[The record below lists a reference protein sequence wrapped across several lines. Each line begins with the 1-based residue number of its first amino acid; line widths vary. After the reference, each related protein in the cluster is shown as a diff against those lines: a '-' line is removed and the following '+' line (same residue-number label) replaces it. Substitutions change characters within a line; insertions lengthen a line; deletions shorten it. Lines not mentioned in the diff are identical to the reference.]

1 MANYFSATANP
12 VYPGKA
18 HVVATSTTSANV
30 NLSENCRRI
39 RLRAHTQDIYYAIG
53 TATQTADSN
62 PAEAVAVTT
71 PAASGV
77 AEVRT
82 VTLSGF
88 YEAGDQLT
96 VVVDGTSLTY
106 EVTSAD
112 QSETPATTLTNV
124 AASVRDALNA
134 DATISASFTATASS
148 AVVTIT
154 HGTVNTAFT
163 LTAEVT
169 ESVSDDDNHFLD
181 KLVYEGILIDV
192 PPNTSIAVKALTGSG
207 TVYISEYV

>member
-1 MANYFSATANP
+1 MYNIELPAYQT
-12 VYPGKA
+12 PGKSYEITTGS
-18 HVVATSTTSANV
+18 TSVSQQ
-30 NLSENCRRI
+30 LSHDCRRI
-39 RLRAHTQDIYYAIG
+39 SIHPTGHDIFYGIG
-53 TATQTADSN
+53 NAAQVAEGA

-71 PAASGV
+71 AASAGV

-88 YEAGDQLT
+88 YEVGDQLT

-106 EVTSAD
+106 EVTAAD
-112 QSETPATTLTNV
+112 QSNTAATTLSNV

-134 DATISASFTATASS
+134 NATISADFTATASG

-154 HGTVNTAFT
+154 HGTDNTAFT

-169 ESVSDDDNHFLD
+169 AYDDDNHFVKTD
-181 KLVYEGILIDV
+181 ERVYITV
-192 PPNTSIAVKALTGSG
+192 PVGSYIAVKTVSSNSG
-207 TVYISEYV
+207 KCYISEYQ

>member
-1 MANYFSATANP
+1 MNYYTPS
-12 VYPGKA
+12 YPSKA
-18 HVVATSTTSANV
+18 HVVDTSTTSVNV
-30 NLSENCRRI
+30 NLSQDCRRI
-39 RLRAHTQDIYYAIG
+39 RLKAHTQDVFYGIG
-53 TATQTADSN
+53 NAAQTAEGA
-62 PAEAVAVTT
+62 PAEAVAVVT
-71 PAASGV
+71 AASAGV

-88 YEAGDQLT
+88 YEVGDQLT

-106 EVTSAD
+106 EVTAAD
-112 QSETPATTLTNV
+112 QSETPATTLSNV

-134 DATISASFTATASS
+134 DATISADFTATASG

-169 ESVSDDDNHFLD
+169 ANDNDNHFLD
-181 KLVYEGILIDV
+181 KLLAEGLVIDV
-192 PPNTSIAVKALTGSG
+192 PPNTSVAVKALTGNG
-207 TVYISEYV
+207 KVYITEYV

>member
-1 MANYFSATANP
+1 MTH
-12 VYPGKA
+12 YPSKA
-18 HVVATSTTSANV
+18 HVVDTSTTSANV
-30 NLSENCRRI
+30 NLSHDCRRI
-39 RLRAHTQDIYYAIG
+39 RLKAHTQDIYYGIG
-53 TATQTADSN
+53 NAAQTAEGA
-62 PAEAVAVTT
+62 PAEAVAVDT
-71 PAASGV
+71 AASTGV

-88 YEAGDQLT
+88 YEAGDELT

-112 QSETPATTLTNV
+112 QSETSSTTLSNV

-134 DATISASFTATASS
+134 DTTISASFTATASG

-154 HGTVNTAFT
+154 HDTVNTAFT

-169 ESVSDDDNHFLD
+169 AKDDDNHFLD
-181 KLVYEGILIDV
+181 KLAAEGILIDV
-192 PPNTSIAVKALTGSG
+192 PPNTSVAVKALTGTG
-207 TVYISEYV
+207 KVYITEYV

>member
-12 VYPGKA
+12 SYPGKA

-39 RLRAHTQDIYYAIG
+39 RLRAHTQDIYYALG
-53 TATQTADSN
+53 NVAQVAEGE
-62 PAEAVAVTT
+62 PAEAVAVDT
-71 PAASGV
+71 AAAAGV

-88 YEAGDQLT
+88 YEVGDELT

-106 EVTSAD
+106 EVTAAN
-112 QSETPATTLTNV
+112 QSETSATTLTNV

-134 DATISASFTATASS
+134 DATISADFTATASG

-169 ESVSDDDNHFLD
+169 ENASDDDNHFLD

-192 PPNTSIAVKALTGSG
+192 PPNTSIAVKALTGNG
-207 TVYISEYV
+207 TVYITEYV

>member
-1 MANYFSATANP
+1 MTYSSNYL
-12 VYPGKA
+12 GKA
-18 HVVATSTTSANV
+18 HVVDTSTTSANV
-30 NLSENCRRI
+30 NLSHDCRRI
-39 RLRAHTQDIYYAIG
+39 RLKAHTQDVFFALGNAAQIAEG
-53 TATQTADSN
+53 E

-71 PAASGV
+71 AASAGV

-88 YEAGDQLT
+88 YEVGDKLT

-106 EVTSAD
+106 EVTAAD
-112 QSETPATTLTNV
+112 QSETAATTLTNV
-124 AASVRDALNA
+124 AASVRDALNS

-154 HGTVNTAFT
+154 HGTDNTAFT

-169 ESVSDDDNHFLD
+169 ERDDDNHFLD
-181 KLVYEGILIDV
+181 KLAAEGILIDV
-192 PPNTSIAVKALTGSG
+192 PPNTSVAVKALTGAG
-207 TVYISEYV
+207 KVYISEYV

>member
-1 MANYFSATANP
+1 MSNSNP
-12 VYPGKA
+12 TYPGKA
-18 HVVATSTTSANV
+18 YVVSTSTTSANV
-30 NLSENCRRI
+30 NLSHDCRRI
-39 RLRAHTQDIYYAIG
+39 RLRAHTQDIYYALG
-53 TATQTADSN
+53 NAAQTAEGN

-71 PAASGV
+71 AASAGV

-88 YEAGDQLT
+88 YEVGDQLT

-106 EVTSAD
+106 EVTAAD
-112 QSETPATTLTNV
+112 QSETPATTLSNV

-134 DATISASFTATASS
+134 DATISADFTATASG

-169 ESVSDDDNHFLD
+169 ENDDDNHFLD
-181 KLVYEGILIDV
+181 KLVYEGLLIDV
-192 PPNTSIAVKALTGSG
+192 PPNTSIAVKALTGTG
-207 TVYISEYV
+207 TVYITEYV

>member
-1 MANYFSATANP
+1 MTFYTATLPAYDIP
-12 VYPGKA
+12 SKSYVISTGS
-18 HVVATSTTSANV
+18 TSV
-30 NLSENCRRI
+30 NQQLSHDCRRI
-39 RLRAHTQDIYYAIG
+39 SIHPTGHPIFYGIG
-53 TATQTADSN
+53 NAAQVAEGA
-62 PAEAVAVTT
+62 PAETVALVT
-71 PAASGV
+71 AAAAGV

-88 YEAGDQLT
+88 YEVGDQLT

-106 EVTSAD
+106 EVTAAD
-112 QSETPATTLTNV
+112 QSETPATTLSNV

-134 DATISASFTATASS
+134 DATISADFTATASG

-169 ESVSDDDNHFLD
+169 ANDDDTHYVKTDERIN
-181 KLVYEGILIDV
+181 ISV
-192 PPNTSIAVKALTGSG
+192 PPGSYIALKTTNSNSG
-207 TVYISEYV
+207 TCYISEYV

>member
-1 MANYFSATANP
+1 MYYIELPAYQT
-12 VYPGKA
+12 PGKA
-18 HVVATSTTSANV
+18 YEIDTGSTSVSQQ
-30 NLSENCRRI
+30 LSHDCRRI
-39 RLRAHTQDIYYAIG
+39 SIHPTGHDIFYGIG
-53 TATQTADSN
+53 NAAQVAEGA

-71 PAASGV
+71 AASAGV

-88 YEAGDQLT
+88 YEVGDQLT

-106 EVTSAD
+106 EVTAAD
-112 QSETPATTLTNV
+112 QSNTAATTLSNV

-134 DATISASFTATASS
+134 NATISADFTATASG

-154 HGTVNTAFT
+154 HGTDNTAFT

-169 ESVSDDDNHFLD
+169 PNDDDTHFVQTD
-181 KLVYEGILIDV
+181 ERVYITV
-192 PPNTSIAVKALTGSG
+192 PVGSYIAVKTVNSNSG
-207 TVYISEYV
+207 KCYISEYQ

>member
-1 MANYFSATANP
+1 MTH
-12 VYPGKA
+12 YPSKA
-18 HVVATSTTSANV
+18 HVVDTSTTSANV
-30 NLSENCRRI
+30 NLSHDCRRI
-39 RLRAHTQDIYYAIG
+39 RLKAHTQDIYYGIG
-53 TATQTADSN
+53 NAAQTAEGA
-62 PAEAVAVTT
+62 PAEAVAVDT
-71 PAASGV
+71 AASTGV

-88 YEAGDQLT
+88 YEAGDELT

-112 QSETPATTLTNV
+112 QSETSSTTLSNV

-134 DATISASFTATASS
+134 DATISADFTATASG

-154 HGTVNTAFT
+154 HGTVNTTFT

-169 ESVSDDDNHFLD
+169 AKDDDNHFLD
-181 KLVYEGILIDV
+181 KLAAEGILIDV
-192 PPNTSIAVKALTGSG
+192 PPNTSIAVKALSG
-207 TVYISEYV
+207 TGKVYITEYV

>member
-1 MANYFSATANP
+1 MNYYTPS
-12 VYPGKA
+12 YPSKA
-18 HVVATSTTSANV
+18 HVVDTSTTSVNV
-30 NLSENCRRI
+30 NLSQDCRRI
-39 RLRAHTQDIYYAIG
+39 RLKAHTQDVFYGIG
-53 TATQTADSN
+53 NAAQTAEGA
-62 PAEAVAVTT
+62 PAEAVAVVT
-71 PAASGV
+71 AASAGV

-88 YEAGDQLT
+88 YEVGDQLT

-106 EVTSAD
+106 EVTAAD
-112 QSETPATTLTNV
+112 QSETPATTLSNV

-134 DATISASFTATASS
+134 DATISADFTATASG

-169 ESVSDDDNHFLD
+169 ANDNDNHFLD
-181 KLVYEGILIDV
+181 KLLAEGLVIDV
-192 PPNTSIAVKALTGSG
+192 PPNTSVAVKTLSGSG
-207 TVYISEYV
+207 KVYITEYV

>member
-1 MANYFSATANP
+1 MTTFF
-12 VYPGKA
+12 GKA
-18 HVVATSTTSANV
+18 YTVSTSTTSANQD
-30 NLSENCRRI
+30 LSAGCRKVRI
-39 RLRAHTQDIYYAIG
+39 HVATEPVVMGIG
-53 TATQTADSN
+53 NVAQTAAGD

-71 PAASGV
+71 AAAADT

-96 VVVDGTSLTY
+96 VVVDGTSVTY
-106 EVTSAD
+106 EVTGAN
-112 QSETPATTLTNV
+112 QSDTSSTTLSNV

-134 DATISASFTATASS
+134 NSTISADFTATASG

-154 HGTVNTAFT
+154 HGTDNTAFT

-169 ESVSDDDNHFLD
+169 ANDDDDHYLAINQPYD
-181 KLVYEGILIDV
+181 IDV
-192 PPNTSIAVKALTGSG
+192 APSTSLAFKTLANTGN
-207 TVYISEYV
+207 VYISELG